1 MIRALRLLHLRRLP
15 RRPLRSIVLVLSVAA
30 GVSLVVTV
38 LVVQASLDASLTEH
52 GRSLAGPA
60 PLRVVG
66 PASRGGLAAST
77 LQPVEAVDG
86 VEAAVPVVQAV
97 TLAEDASGVETTIL
111 ALGVDCRVEALI
123 GAFGCTSEAIAG
135 ADPEG
140 PPILSAAL
148 AGTLGEDGVVR
159 TNLGD
164 RPVAGATVAGELD
177 EINDG
182 RVAVYAM
189 PVAQEL
195 FVRPDSYDAIYV
207 LPGAG
212 VDLEELR
219 ARVADAA
226 GPQNTVLDA
235 TQPPPEIESFGLLLP
250 LLGLLSLF
258 ALGIGATLVHNTL
271 VLAIEERRRDLA
283 VAGALGAGSG
293 VLVGGTLLEAGL
305 LGGVGGVLGA
315 GAGTLLAA
323 PILESFEVF
332 MLRLAGASL
341 EVHAGW
347 LPFAVGGGLGLLL
360 AIAAAVRPALRAGRL
375 DVVAELG
382 HQRRTEDPLRTPSLR
397 ATALL
402 GVIALAGLGVVA
414 AASRR
419 WPLEPWAP
427 LVGSLAMLVVVFG
440 AFWAVGQAAPR
451 LFHVAARRLGD
462 RAPVL
467 RLGLANLAREGLRTS
482 VMIVATAAAVGV
494 ALSISSSGTALQTT
508 IAETRLNETG
518 DGLWASTT
526 PRTNAINLDAKIP
539 PDVVRALADV
549 PGVARVDTGVVVG
562 VHGLDGTEWG
572 ATTEPATLPYEIL
585 AGTAD
590 PDRLRD
596 GEILI
601 GPTLARSQGVGPGD
615 TLTVPGRDGLRELL
629 VQGVW
634 ANGDYNGNEIAMPRW
649 LLEDLWGPQP
659 SQAAIVRVAEGAT
672 PEAVARRIR
681 EAGLDPH
688 LDILTPAKQVAAAG
702 DDLGTFFEPFWAL
715 QRALV
720 LVAFAAV
727 LFTLLLAAVQR
738 RREHG
743 LLAAVGLSPGGLGRL
758 VLVEAAAVAVVGT
771 FLGTVVGLVMLG
783 AFVEAFFLSVPY
795 RVPFAPDLTA
805 PLVYGLVAL
814 GVLGAAAA
822 WPAWRT
828 SRLQVVEALRYE

>member
-1 MIRALRLLHLRRLP
+1 MIRALCLLHLRRLP
-15 RRPLRSIVLVLSVAA
+15 RRPLRSVVLVLSVAA

-38 LVVQASLDASLTEH
+38 GVVQTSLSRSLTEH

-66 PASRGGLAAST
+66 PVSRGGLAAST

-97 TLAEDASGVETTIL
+97 TLAEDASGQETTIV
-111 ALGVDCRVEALI
+111 ALGVDCRVEALV
-123 GAFGCTSEAIAG
+123 GELGCTPQMITG
-135 ADPEG
+135 ADPDN
-140 PPILSAAL
+140 PPILSANL
-148 AGTLGEDGVVR
+148 ARALGEDGVIR
-159 TNLGD
+159 TDLGD

-177 EINDG
+177 EVNEG

-207 LPGAG
+207 LPESG
-212 VDLEELR
+212 VDLDDLR
-219 ARVADAA
+219 GRLGAAA
-226 GPQNTVLDA
+226 GPQNIVLDA
-235 TQPPPEIESFGLLLP
+235 TQPPPEVESFGLLLP
-250 LLGLLSLF
+250 LLGFLGLF
-258 ALGIGATLVHNTL
+258 AFGIGGVLVHNTL
-271 VLAIEERRRDLA
+271 VLAVEERRRDLA

-305 LGGVGGVLGA
+305 LGALGGALGA
-315 GAGTLLAA
+315 GAGILLAA
-323 PILESFEVF
+323 PILDSFEVF

-347 LPFAVGGGLGLLL
+347 VPFAVGGGLGLLL
-360 AIAAAVRPALRAGRL
+360 ALAAAVRPALRAGRL

-382 HQRRTEDPLRTPSLR
+382 GRRRDADPLRTPSLR
-397 ATALL
+397 TAAALGLL
-402 GVIALAGLGVVA
+402 SLGALGVVI

-427 LVGSLAMLVVVFG
+427 AVGSLAMLVVVLT
-440 AFWAVGQAAPR
+440 AFWAVSRAAPR
-451 LFHVAARRLGD
+451 LFHTASRRLGD
-462 RAPVL
+462 RGPVL
-467 RLGLANLAREGLRTS
+467 RLGLANLTREGLRTS
-482 VMIVATAAAVGV
+482 VMVVATAAAVGI
-494 ALSISSSGTALQTT
+494 ALTISSFGSAMRTSLVEVRL
-508 IAETRLNETG
+508 AETGR
-518 DGLWASTT
+518 GLWASTT
-526 PRTNAINLDAKIP
+526 PWSNAINLEAKIP
-539 PDVVRALADV
+539 PDVVRALGDV
-549 PGVARVDTGVVVG
+549 PGVARVDTSTVVG

-572 ATTEPATLPYEIL
+572 ATTEPATLPYEL
-585 AGTAD
+585 LVGTAD

-596 GEILI
+596 GEVIV
-601 GPTLARSQGVGPGD
+601 GPTLARTQGVEPGD
-615 TLTVPGRDGLRELL
+615 ALTVPGREGLREIT

-634 ANGDYNGNEIAMPRW
+634 ANGDFNGSEIAMPRW

-659 SQAAIVRVAEGAT
+659 PEAAIVRVAEGAT
-672 PEAVARRIR
+672 PEEVSRRIHN
-681 EAGLDPH
+681 AGLDPH
-688 LDILTPAKQVAAAG
+688 LQVRTPAEQVELAAE
-702 DDLGTFFEPFWAL
+702 DLGAFFDPFWAI

-720 LVAFAAV
+720 GVAFAAV

-771 FLGTVVGLVMLG
+771 LLGTAVGIVMLK
-783 AFVEAFFLSVPY
+783 AFVEAFFLSVPF
-795 RVPFAPDLTA
+795 RIPFAPDLGA

-828 SRLQVVEALRYE
+828 SRLEVVEALHYE